1 MKGFK
6 TIKTTRPDDEWDARQ
21 RLISG
26 WDAAAI
32 KNATVLVIGAGAIG
46 NETIKNL
53 ALLGFGHVIIC
64 DLDKIEMSNLT
75 RTVLFSHDDIGKEK
89 SHLAKERFLQ
99 MNLEPTATADA
110 FNGDIV
116 YELGDG
122 VFRRAD
128 VVLGC
133 LDNVETRMYVNK
145 ICMRYDLPYID
156 AGIGS
161 LGCNLQVMKG
171 HSYGCYQC
179 HATDYKFEDRVRQ
192 SCDYTKKKAESEGKM
207 ATVQCTSA
215 IVSGIQVQE
224 ALKVVCNINP
234 EFGVE
239 LHFQG
244 TANLF
249 NKFKMNIDEKCW
261 CHLLDTRNAVY
272 ETPLSAN
279 DSLREFLEFTSN
291 MGYSH
296 LKIDSFEDYLRNFV
310 TYVKCPGCGKEIK
323 VFRPMYKLFSEDFYC
338 EKCRNTPGEEKY
350 YNYNI
355 KDIME
360 EISLN
365 SYSLSE
371 TDDTFLD
378 MTLNSLGIP
387 YFHVL
392 PVINPDTEKTGY
404 FELTGDMNLVIPA
417 YTNKHKND

>member
-1 MKGFK
+1 MNGFK
-6 TIKTTRPDDEWDARQ
+6 TIKTVHPEDEWDARQ

-26 WDAAAI
+26 WDATAI

-64 DLDKIEMSNLT
+64 DLDKVEMSNLT

-89 SHLAKERFLQ
+89 AYLATVKFLQ

-116 YELGDG
+116 FELGDG

-128 VVLGC
+128 IVLGC
-133 LDNVETRMYVNK
+133 LDNAETRMYVNK
-145 ICMRYDLPYID
+145 ICMRYELPYID

-161 LGCNLQVMKG
+161 LGWTLQIMKG
-171 HSYGCYQC
+171 HSHGCYQC
-179 HATDYKFEDRVRQ
+179 HAAAYKFEDRFRQ
-192 SCDYTKKKAESEGKM
+192 SCDITKKKAEAEGKM

-224 ALKVVCNINP
+224 ALKVICNINP

-249 NKFKMNIDEKCW
+249 NKFKINIDDNCW
-261 CHLLDTRNAVY
+261 CHLLDPRENVH
-272 ETPLSAN
+272 ETPLSADN
-279 DSLREFLEFTSN
+279 SLREFLEYTSS
-291 MGYSH
+291 MGYTR
-296 LKIDSFEDYLRNFV
+296 LDINDFEDHLRNLV
-310 TYVKCPGCGKEIK
+310 TWARCPNCGKEIK
-323 VFRPMYKLFSEDFYC
+323 VFRPMFKVFYDDFYC
-338 EKCRNTPGEEKY
+338 KDCRNASQKEKY
-350 YNYNI
+350 HNNI
-355 KDIME
+355 DD
-360 EISLN
+360 ISLY
-365 SYSLSE
+365 SYSLTE
-371 TDDTFLD
+371 TDCEILD
-378 MTLNSLGIP
+378 MSLNNIGIP

-392 PVINPDTEKTGY
+392 PVINPDTDETAY
-404 FELTGDMNLVIPA
+404 FELTGDMVRMIPA
-417 YTNKHKND
+417 YSKKHNND

>member
-6 TIKTTRPDDEWDARQ
+6 KIDVHRPEDEWDARQ
-21 RLISG
+21 KLISG

-64 DLDKIEMSNLT
+64 DLDKVEMSNLT

-89 SHLAKERFLQ
+89 AYLATQKFLQ
-99 MNLEPTATADA
+99 MNLETTATADA

-128 VVLGC
+128 IVLGC
-133 LDNVETRMYVNK
+133 LDNAETRMYVNK

-161 LGCNLQVMKG
+161 LGCTLQIMKG
-171 HSYGCYQC
+171 HSHGCYQC
-179 HATDYKFEDRVRQ
+179 HAASYKFEDRFRQ
-192 SCDYTKKKAESEGKM
+192 SCDITKKKAEAEGKM

-215 IVSGIQVQE
+215 IVSGMQVQE
-224 ALKVVCNINP
+224 ALKVICNINP

-249 NKFKMNIDEKCW
+249 NKFKMNIDENCW
-261 CHLLDTRNAVY
+261 CHLLDSRDVVC
-272 ETPLSAN
+272 ESPLSAS
-279 DSLREFLEFTSN
+279 DSLRDFLLYTSK
-291 MGYSH
+291 MGYTT
-296 LKIDSFEDYLRNFV
+296 LAINDFEDHLRNFI
-310 TYVKCPGCGKEIK
+310 TYAKCPGCGNSVK
-323 VFRPMYKLFSEDFYC
+323 VFRPMFKVFSDDFYC
-338 EKCRNTPGEEKY
+338 DECKGHNVSERFINV
-350 YNYNI
+350 I
-355 KDIME
+355 DDISISTYSLEDTAEDVLDM
-360 EISLN
+360 SLN
-365 SYSLSE
+365 
-371 TDDTFLD
+371 D
-378 MTLNSLGIP
+378 LGIP

-392 PVINPDTEKTGY
+392 PVINPNTDETAY
-404 FELTGDMNLVIPA
+404 FELTGDMNRMMPE
-417 YTNKHKND
+417 YFKKHNND

>member
-6 TIKTTRPDDEWDARQ
+6 KINECRPEDQWDARQ

-26 WDAAAI
+26 WDANAI
-32 KNATVLVIGAGAIG
+32 KNANVLVIGAGAIG
-46 NETIKNL
+46 NETLKNL
-53 ALLGFGHVIIC
+53 ALLGFGHVVVC
-64 DLDKIEMSNLT
+64 DLDKVEMSNLT
-75 RTVLFSHDDIGKEK
+75 RTVLFSQVDIGKEK
-89 SHLAKERFLQ
+89 AALATQKFLQ

-156 AGIGS
+156 AGIGA
-161 LGCNLQVMKG
+161 LGCTLQIMKG

-179 HATDYKFEDRVRQ
+179 YAADYKFEDRFRQ
-192 SCDYTKKKAESEGKM
+192 SCDLTKKKAEAEGKM

-215 IVSGIQVQE
+215 IVAGIQVQE
-224 ALKVVCNINP
+224 ALKVVCNMNP

-249 NKFKMNIDEKCW
+249 DKFKMNIDDNCW
-261 CHLLDTRNAVY
+261 CHNLDVRTEIM
-272 ETPLSAN
+272 ETPFSASN
-279 DSLREFLEFTSN
+279 SLREFLEYTTSL
-291 MGYSH
+291 GYTSME
-296 LKIDSFEDYLRNFV
+296 LWDDKLRNFV
-310 TYVKCPGCGKEIK
+310 TYVKCPGCGKEVKIFEPMFK
-323 VFRPMYKLFSEDFYC
+323 VYSDDFYC
-338 EKCRNTPGEEKY
+338 DECKGSGVSDVHA
-350 YNYNI
+350 NI
-355 KDIME
+355 VD
-360 EISLN
+360 EISLYT
-365 SYSLSE
+365 YSLAE
-371 TDDTFLD
+371 TEKEILD
-378 MTLNSLGIP
+378 MPMNSLGIP

-392 PVINPDTEKTGY
+392 PVTNLETGETMY
-404 FELTGDMNLVIPA
+404 FELSGDMERVMPA
-417 YTNKHKND
+417 YSKKTKMY